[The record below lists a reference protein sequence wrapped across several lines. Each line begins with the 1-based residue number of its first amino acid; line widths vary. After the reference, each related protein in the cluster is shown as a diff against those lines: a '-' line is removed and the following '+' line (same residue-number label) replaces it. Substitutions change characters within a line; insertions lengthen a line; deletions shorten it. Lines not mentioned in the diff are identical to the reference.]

1 MRKRH
6 IAVALVASALLAFVS
21 CTRNNEKIYRK
32 STTLMDTLVAI
43 TVVSDS
49 ERKAEEAM
57 DAAFGEIEG
66 LEYKLSFWTE
76 DSEIALINRNAGIK
90 PVRVSPATMD
100 IIKKSLLISGKT
112 DGAFDPTIGPVIRIW
127 DFREKTIPESI
138 ALTNRLN
145 MVDYKALIIEGNEAF
160 LSRKGM
166 SFDTGGIAKGYAAD
180 RAEEVLKRMGIK
192 AGLIAIA
199 GDIKAFGV
207 KPDGKPWRIGIRN
220 PRAAGE
226 DDDIMA
232 TVGLMDE
239 AVSTSGDYERFFIKG
254 GKRYH
259 HLLDPKTGYPAE
271 GFISVSVITGSAV
284 LTDGFSTGVFVMG
297 PEEGLKLMERE
308 GLEGVL
314 VEKSGE
320 IHVTRGLKDRLKW
333 KNKPQLPN
341 NKPAP

>member
-1 MRKRH
+1 
-6 IAVALVASALLAFVS
+6 
-21 CTRNNEKIYRK
+21 
-32 STTLMDTLVAI
+32 
-43 TVVSDS
+43 
-49 ERKAEEAM
+49 
-57 DAAFGEIEG
+57 
-66 LEYKLSFWTE
+66 
-76 DSEIALINRNAGIK
+76 
-90 PVRVSPATMD
+90 
-100 IIKKSLLISGKT
+100 
-112 DGAFDPTIGPVIRIW
+112 
-127 DFREKTIPESI
+127 
-138 ALTNRLN
+138 
-145 MVDYKALIIEGNEAF
+145 
-160 LSRKGM
+160 M

-320 IHVTRGLKDRLKW
+320 IHVTGGLKDRLKW